1 MSWAPPSSQSSG
13 ILSGSATIPQE
24 EGRPGH
30 SVTPKPYLR
39 QRRSSSLR
47 QSNAGE
53 QLWLLATEL
62 VRPQTLPIHLS
73 SLNLQG
79 LAKLRD
85 LHSCGFFLL
94 PTPGFSKSRVLS
106 LPSQSPG
113 NKNCARGSP
122 LHRNP
127 GAPTRHP
134 PTFAPRLPTPR
145 CLPTTSSTGRYP
157 RPGFPALA
165 QGTLQR
171 PGEGSASGGVRVT
184 QGGVLGSPD
193 CVGARAAVTS
203 TRKKK
208 KSFPPER
215 NEFPKFSQW
224 ENESREEVLREV
236 TPRLGHPCKKI
247 KK

>member
-13 ILSGSATIPQE
+13 ILSGNATILQE
-24 EGRPGH
+24 EGRSGH
-30 SVTPKPYLR
+30 SVTPKPYLK

-62 VRPQTLPIHLS
+62 LRPQTLPIHLS

-106 LPSQSPG
+106 LPPQSPG

-122 LHRNP
+122 LHRNL
-127 GAPTRHP
+127 GALTRHP
-134 PTFAPRLPTPR
+134 DSAPPSPFAPR
-145 CLPTTSSTGRYP
+145 CYP
-157 RPGFPALA
+157 
-165 QGTLQR
+165 
-171 PGEGSASGGVRVT
+171 
-184 QGGVLGSPD
+184 
-193 CVGARAAVTS
+193 
-203 TRKKK
+203 
-208 KSFPPER
+208 
-215 NEFPKFSQW
+215 
-224 ENESREEVLREV
+224 
-236 TPRLGHPCKKI
+236 GHPPRVVTRVPVSQLSPRELCSVPGRGAQVAGCE
-247 KK
+247 